1 MLWFCLFSCGDTPC
15 TKIGCTDVLTIE
27 ILPWDFYFGNGFYQ
41 IQIVGDDQSFHDCT
55 IQISTNTPECEEG
68 GDCVVEST
76 CNASYTSDTWT
87 FMIEEAPELVS
98 INVFK
103 DDVNYLSMETT
114 AIYEEISPNGPDC
127 GPTCLVGET
136 LSYHLIH

>member
-1 MLWFCLFSCGDTPC
+1 MMWFFFFSCDDVPC

-27 ILPWDFYFGNGFYQ
+27 ILPWDFYFGSGLYK
-41 IQIVGDDQSFHDCT
+41 IQIVGDEQSFYDCT
-55 IQISTNTPECEEG
+55 IQISRNTSECEEG

-87 FMIEEAPELVS
+87 FMIEDAPEFVS
-98 INVFK
+98 IDVFK

-114 AIYEEISPNGPDC
+114 AVYEQIAPNGPDC
-127 GPTCLVGET
+127 EPICLVGET